1 MFEHVVR
8 GVVDATET
16 DGGPGMIPFG
26 GVIKDDVEEHLNAS
40 AVKGF
45 DHVTELVYWPKR
57 VPTRAVCLVGS
68 KEGNGGVA
76 PVID

>member
-26 GVIKDDVEEHLNAS
+26 GVIKDDVEEHLNSS

-45 DHVTELVYWPKR
+45 DHITELVYWP
-57 VPTRAVCLVGS
+57 
-68 KEGNGGVA
+68 
-76 PVID
+76 